1 MFSKE
6 VYSARR
12 KALLGLM
19 AEKGAKGLAIFVGN
33 GESAQNYPD
42 NCYKFRQD
50 STWLYFFG
58 IDQPLYAAIIDLD
71 NGNETVFANDVEI
84 GDIIWMGPQPSVASV
99 AASVGVE
106 KSAP

>member
-19 AEKGAKGLAIFVGN
+19 AEKEAKGLAIFVGN

-50 STWLYFFG
+50 SSFLYFWG
-58 IDQPLYAAIIDLD
+58 IDEPYWAATLDL
-71 NGNETVFANDVEI
+71 ET
-84 GDIIWMGPQPSVASV
+84 
-99 AASVGVE
+99 
-106 KSAP
+106 